1 MIPKSSSGARYGH
14 PLDLLP
20 PEILQVVWS
29 NAPALGISTV
39 AMMFLHTCRP
49 TLCCVSIFLATQ
61 TLSWTESPLQWSR
74 LYARLFRCNAH
85 FAIFHYF
92 KLIINLKINYKFEFY
107 TKFEYCT
114 MFEFYT
120 KFEFNSKFELYTKF
134 ELWSLS
140 FYHFLI
146 ILSFLISWLFKCLQ
160 LLSGEWREYF
170 SSRRHRFVSTQWL
183 PLRRHDSS
191 SEQKRRICNRW
202 WHESSE
208 FDTSNF
214 DASHHSLHGQHLT
227 LVLCLLPPG
236 TRRFRVGEGLYN
248 QVCVTTADVDLL
260 QTRAAF

>member
-1 MIPKSSSGARYGH
+1 
-14 PLDLLP
+14 
-20 PEILQVVWS
+20 
-29 NAPALGISTV
+29 
-39 AMMFLHTCRP
+39 
-49 TLCCVSIFLATQ
+49 
-61 TLSWTESPLQWSR
+61 
-74 LYARLFRCNAH
+74 
-85 FAIFHYF
+85 
-92 KLIINLKINYKFEFY
+92 
-107 TKFEYCT
+107 

-134 ELWSLS
+134 ELCSLS

-236 TRRFRVGEGLYN
+236 TRRFHVGEGLYN
-248 QVCVTTADVDLL
+248 PVFVTTADVDLL
-260 QTRAAF
+260 QWRAAFDWTSIVFCGTTNFNIYYFCFFFNILRNEFLLILYFVELYV